1 MRQKLSEA
9 ETILIVFS
17 FRSLF
22 FAGFRVRHPS
32 CQGKSGIRRVS
43 LWIQRVSLWV
53 FKPWPVVEQLYVI
66 RSSSRLAEYTY
77 PIPAKPFS
85 FAGLARGTHPHAI
98 KLLHGFGHQVC
109 LRSQD
114 TGLEVSM
121 ILSFHTES
129 GPCQISG
136 ADIGQLQI
144 KYQDLKMYPRT

>member
-1 MRQKLSEA
+1 MEY
-9 ETILIVFS
+9 E
-17 FRSLF
+17 
-22 FAGFRVRHPS
+22 GFLY
-32 CQGKSGIRRVS
+32 G
-43 LWIQRVSLWV
+43 IQRVSLWV
-53 FKPWPVVEQLYVI
+53 FKPWPVVGQLYVI

-85 FAGLARGTHPHAI
+85 FAGLARGPHPHAI